1 MENYQ
6 RRFGAPSSENLASHV
21 LIDLG
26 LAEATVRLLAYFLLR
41 PEARPHGREL
51 QRVLGLGGASLS
63 RELRRLVEI
72 GLLARS
78 RSGRQVHYSANFRV
92 RLWESIRIAL
102 EADPDPAFLI
112 HEALLDVTGVTAGF
126 IFGSCADGNAD
137 AESDVDL
144 FVLEESSIERGALLR
159 QLAEAGLLLRRQVN
173 PVRYSLGAVAER
185 LGDTSHR
192 GAGFLRSIL
201 EGPKRWVAG
210 DARDLRL
217 LATAA
222 GLPEI
227 HLGPER

>member
-26 LAEATVRLLAYFLLR
+26 LADSTVRLLAYFLLR

-63 RELRRLVEI
+63 RELRRL
-72 GLLARS
+72 
-78 RSGRQVHYSANFRV
+78 
-92 RLWESIRIAL
+92 
-102 EADPDPAFLI
+102 
-112 HEALLDVTGVTAGF
+112 
-126 IFGSCADGNAD
+126 
-137 AESDVDL
+137 
-144 FVLEESSIERGALLR
+144 
-159 QLAEAGLLLRRQVN
+159 AEAGLLLRRQVN
-173 PVRYSLGAVAER
+173 PVRHSLGAVAER

-217 LATAA
+217 LATAT